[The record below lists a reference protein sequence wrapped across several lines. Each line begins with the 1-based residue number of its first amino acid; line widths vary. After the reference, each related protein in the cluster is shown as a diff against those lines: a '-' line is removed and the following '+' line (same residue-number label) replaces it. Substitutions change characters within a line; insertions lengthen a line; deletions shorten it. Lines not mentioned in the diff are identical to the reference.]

1 MPQTQISCP
10 RCRQMITAN
19 IEQLFDVTHEPAS
32 KQRLLSGQSNYARC
46 PHCGYEGR
54 LATPIVYHDNEKE
67 LLLTFFP
74 PELGMPLNEQERL
87 IGPLIKQVVDR
98 LPPEKRK
105 GYLFK
110 PTPNFTYESMMETIL
125 NKDGITS
132 EMIKSQQERVTLIE
146 KLIQTTKAESRS
158 ELIKQNEKIIDEQF
172 FGLFSRIAQ
181 NAMQSGQE
189 PIARALIELQKQLLE
204 ETEFGRQLKESVGEV
219 EAATKVLQE
228 AGQGLTREKLL
239 DFVLEAKSDARI
251 RAYVSLA
258 RGGMDYVFFQNLTE
272 KIDKA
277 DGDEKKR
284 LESIREKLLGFVA
297 EVDKQ
302 LEARFKQAQDFV
314 ESILEQEDVEKATRE
329 NIEGFTQDAADV
341 VNQLLKQASEK
352 NDYTRM
358 GKLQKMVQVLQE
370 ASAPPPEIAFI
381 EQLLQAPDEAGIEQ
395 MLKDNDAMVNQQFVD
410 ALSGLVAQFES
421 QGDANPEAKAMSEK
435 LSEVYKVALK
445 SVMKKNMGINK
456 IK

>member
-10 RCRQMITAN
+10 RCRQMIAAN
-19 IEQLFDVTHEPAS
+19 VEQLFDVTHEPAS
-32 KQRLLSGQSNYARC
+32 KQRLLSGQSNHAHC
-46 PHCGYEGR
+46 PHCGYDGR
-54 LATPIVYHDNEKE
+54 LATPVIYHDNEKE

-74 PELGMPLNEQERL
+74 PELGLPLNEQEKMM
-87 IGPLIKQVVDR
+87 GPLIKQVVDR

-110 PTPNFTYESMMETIL
+110 PQANFTYESMLETIL
-125 NKDGITS
+125 NKDGISS
-132 EMIKSQQERVTLIE
+132 EMIKSQQERILLIE
-146 KLIQTTKAESRS
+146 KLIQMTSPDARL
-158 ELIKQNEKIIDEQF
+158 ELIKQNEKNIDEQF

-204 ETEFGRQLKESVGEV
+204 ETAFGRELRASVAEM

-228 AGQGLTREKLL
+228 AGRSLTREKLL
-239 DFVLEAKSDARI
+239 DFVIEAQSDARI

-258 RGGMDYVFFQNLTE
+258 RGGMDYVFFQTLSE
-272 KIDKA
+272 KIEKA
-277 DGDEKKR
+277 TGEEKAR
-284 LESIREKLLGFVA
+284 LESIREKTLGFVA

-302 LEARFKQAQDFV
+302 MEARFKQGQDFI
-314 ESILEQEDVEKATRE
+314 ESLLEQEDVEKATRE
-329 NIEGFTQDAADV
+329 NIEGFTQDSVEV

-352 NDYTRM
+352 NDYARM

-381 EQLLQAPDEAGIEQ
+381 EQLLQAPDAAALEQ
-395 MLKDNDAMVNQQFVD
+395 MIAENDAIVNQQFVE
-410 ALSGLVAQFES
+410 ALSGLIAQMES
-421 QGDANPEAKAMSEK
+421 QGAENPEAKDMGEK
-435 LSEVYKVALK
+435 LSEIYKVVLK
-445 SVMKKNMGINK
+445 RVMKKNMG
-456 IK
+456 

>member
-10 RCRQMITAN
+10 RCRQMIPAN
-19 IEQLFDVTHEPAS
+19 IEQLVDVTYEPAS
-32 KQRLLSGQSNYARC
+32 KQRLLSGQSNHARC

-54 LATPIVYHDNEKE
+54 LATPVVYHDNEKE

-74 PELGMPLNEQERL
+74 PELGVPLNEQERL

-110 PTPNFTYESMMETIL
+110 AQANFTYESMMETIL
-125 NKDGITS
+125 NKDGISS
-132 EMIKSQQERVTLIE
+132 EMIKSQQERVTLVE
-146 KLIQTTKAESRS
+146 KLIQITSPTSRL

-204 ETEFGRQLKESVGEV
+204 ETEFGRQLKESVAEV
-219 EAATKVLQE
+219 EAATKVLQD
-228 AGQGLTREKLL
+228 AGQKLTRELLL
-239 DFVLEAKSDARI
+239 DYVLEAKNDARI

-258 RGGMDYVFFQNLTE
+258 RSGMDYIFFQNLTE

-277 DGDEKKR
+277 NGDEKKR
-284 LESIREKLLGFVA
+284 LEGIREKLLGFVG
-297 EVDKQ
+297 EIDKQ
-302 LEARFKQAQDFV
+302 LEVRFKQAQDFV
-314 ESILEQEDVEKATRE
+314 ETILKQEDVEKVTRE
-329 NIEGFTQDAADV
+329 SIDSFTQDTVEV
-341 VNQLLKQASEK
+341 VNQLLRQASEK

-358 GKLQKMVQVLQE
+358 GKLQKMVQVLQD
-370 ASAPPPEIAFI
+370 ASTPPPEIAFI
-381 EQLLQAPDEAGIEQ
+381 EQLLQTPDNAAVEQ
-395 MLKDNDAMVNQQFVD
+395 MLSENDAIVNQQFVD
-410 ALSGLVAQFES
+410 ALSGLIAQIES
-421 QGDANPEAKAMSEK
+421 QGDTNTEAKLMSGK
-435 LSEVYKVALK
+435 LNEIYKTALK
-445 SVMKKNMGINK
+445 RVMKKNMG
-456 IK
+456 

>member
-10 RCRQMITAN
+10 RCRQPIAAN
-19 IEQLFDVTHEPAS
+19 VEQLFDVSHEPAS
-32 KQRLLSGQSNYARC
+32 KQRLLGGQSNYARC

-54 LATPIVYHDNEKE
+54 LATPVIYHDNEKE

-74 PELGMPLNEQERL
+74 PELGLPLNEQEKM

-110 PTPNFTYESMMETIL
+110 PTANFTYESMIETIL
-125 NKDGITS
+125 NKDGISS
-132 EMIKSQQERVTLIE
+132 EMIKAQQERVMLIE
-146 KLIQTTKAESRS
+146 KLIQMTSPDARL
-158 ELIKQNEKIIDEQF
+158 ELIKQNEKNIDEQF

-204 ETEFGRQLKESVGEV
+204 ETAFGRELKESVAEM

-228 AGQGLTREKLL
+228 AGRSLTREKLL
-239 DFVLEAKSDARI
+239 DFVIEARSDARI

-258 RGGMDYVFFQNLTE
+258 RGGMDYPFFQALTE
-272 KIDKA
+272 KIEKA
-277 DGDEKKR
+277 TGEEKAR
-284 LESIREKLLGFVA
+284 LESIREKALGFVA

-302 LEARFKQAQDFV
+302 MEARFKQVQDFI

-329 NIEGFTQDAADV
+329 NIEGFTQDSVEV
-341 VNQLLKQASEK
+341 VNQLLQQASEK
-352 NDYTRM
+352 NDYARM

-370 ASAPPPEIAFI
+370 ASAPPPEIAFV
-381 EQLLQAPDEAGIEQ
+381 EQLLQASDAAGVEQ
-395 MLKDNDAMVNQQFVD
+395 MLKDNDAMVNQSFLD
-410 ALSGLVAQFES
+410 ALSGLVTQMEAQT
-421 QGDANPEAKAMSEK
+421 DNPEAKAMGVK
-435 LSEVYKVALK
+435 LGEVYKVALK
-445 SVMKKNMGINK
+445 YSMKKNMG
-456 IK
+456 